1 MTATAVRADTVA
13 SVLLTKRCGDLAA
26 VAGQVLTSGERA
38 RADAY
43 RDAADRRDFRA
54 AHLLVRQVA
63 ARLTGTSPD
72 ALAVIQQCARCGG
85 PHGRPIIAGHPGVHI
100 SLAHTRGAVIAAA
113 SAEPV
118 GVDIESL
125 RRPRFDPALLAPAL
139 TAGELQAVSESANQ
153 HAAVLRQWVRKEALV
168 KAGEGSLDRLRE
180 LDLGHL
186 GISGDHDPAPVR
198 TTLGPRWPELS
209 LADRVDAG
217 SGVVFAVIAS
227 GRLELTGAP
236 AGP

>member
-13 SVLLTKRCGDLAA
+13 SVLLTERCGDLAP

-85 PHGRPIIAGHPGVHI
+85 PHGRPVIAGHPDTHI

-125 RRPRFDPALLAPAL
+125 RRPRFDPALLAPVL

-186 GISGDHDPAPVR
+186 GISGDHDPAPVC
-198 TTLGPRWPELS
+198 TTLGTQWPGLS
-209 LADRVDAG
+209 LADRVNAG

-227 GRLELTGAP
+227 GRLELTAVP
-236 AGP
+236 AVP